1 MAALLGA
8 IKGISRTA
16 ILLVIAALIPGIAWA
31 TATYAEGILGLG
43 FTAIFFV
50 VLGLEAV
57 LGIGA
62 LLGVAAEVQES
73 HSQALDR
80 AIREQSAE

>member
-8 IKGISRTA
+8 VKGIWRAA
-16 ILLVIAALIPGIAWA
+16 ILLLFAALVPGIAWV

-50 VLGLEAV
+50 VLGLEAF

-62 LLGVAAEVQES
+62 LLGVASEVQES
-73 HSQALDR
+73 HSRALDR
-80 AIREQSAE
+80 AAQEQSLK

>member
-8 IKGISRTA
+8 IKGIWRA
-16 ILLVIAALIPGIAWA
+16 AMLLLVAALIPGIAWV

-43 FTAIFFV
+43 FTAIFFI
-50 VLGLEAV
+50 VLGLEAF

-62 LLGVAAEVQES
+62 LLGLAAEVQES

-80 AIREQSAE
+80 AAGEQSPE